1 MSTPETPRPDAPEAP
16 GPAPAGPG
24 SAPAPAPAP
33 EPAPEPAPDPVAAEA
48 EAWARVVAAWDDET
62 AHRAYLARFADL
74 EGLAVAGGR
83 YRAVL
88 AERPGDAMAARF
100 REEVVKRATVQGLA
114 SLPRTVPRRA
124 GKLQR
129 GLLIAAILALGAA
142 VAWAAYRLAVLLTR
156 SPS

>member
-16 GPAPAGPG
+16 GPAPALAPDE
-24 SAPAPAPAP
+24 APAP
-33 EPAPEPAPDPVAAEA
+33 PDPADADPAAEA
-48 EAWARVVAAWDDET
+48 EAWARVVEAWGDEG

-88 AERPGDAMAARF
+88 AERPGDAVAARF
-100 REEVVKRATVQGLA
+100 RDEVVKRATVQGLA
-114 SLPRTVPRRA
+114 SLPRTVPRQA
-124 GKLQR
+124 GKLR
-129 GLLIAAILALGAA
+129 RALVVAALLALGAA
-142 VAWAAYRLAVLLTR
+142 AAWAAFRLAALLTG

>member
-1 MSTPETPRPDAPEAP
+1 MSTPEIPRPDAPESP
-16 GPAPAGPG
+16 GPAPDLA
-24 SAPAPAPAP
+24 A
-33 EPAPEPAPDPVAAEA
+33 AAEA
-48 EAWARVVAAWDDET
+48 EAWARVVAAWEDED

-88 AERPGDAMAARF
+88 AERPGDAVAARF
-100 REEVVKRATVQGLA
+100 RDEVVKRATVQGLA
-114 SLPRTVPRRA
+114 SLPRTVPRQA

-129 GLLIAAILALGAA
+129 ALAVAALLAVGAA
-142 VAWAAYRLAVLLTR
+142 AAWAAFRLAALLTG